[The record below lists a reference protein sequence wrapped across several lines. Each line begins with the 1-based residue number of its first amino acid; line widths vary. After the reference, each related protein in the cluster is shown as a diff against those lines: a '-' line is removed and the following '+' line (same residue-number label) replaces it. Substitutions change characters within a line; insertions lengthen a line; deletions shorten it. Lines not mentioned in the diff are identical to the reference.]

1 MLLVI
6 KMSDFDIKN
15 KVVQANDLIQLSKWN
30 LNAVPLKVFKTLV
43 SYIDTKNPPK
53 DNTVTITKQEL
64 FKCVGSSKNESYEY
78 LKKQVKSLQS
88 QIVTIP
94 SKDGGTSTI
103 SLVPTVKW
111 PREGSNKPIECTFN
125 PDVMPYLIDMHELFL
140 QYDVAALKNFKSK
153 YGLILYEYLLSRER
167 QERQSEHKYSI
178 SIEILRRLTATENK
192 FKNFKEL
199 NRKVVNQAIE
209 DINSSGVEFLVK
221 ATNNGKRGVKAT
233 HVEFELRK
241 RTSITET
248 EFDIVAHPEW
258 IHRPI

>member
-1 MLLVI
+1 M

-43 SYIDTKNPPK
+43 SCIDTKNPPK
-53 DNTVTITKQEL
+53 NNTVTITKQEL
-64 FKCVGSSKNESYEY
+64 FKCVGSSEHKGYDY
-78 LKKQVKSLQS
+78 LKQQVKSLQS
-88 QIVTIP
+88 TIVPVP
-94 SKDGGTSTI
+94 SKDGGISTI
-103 SLVPTVKW
+103 SLVPTVEW
-111 PREGSNKPIECTFN
+111 PREDSDKPIECTFN
-125 PDVMPYLIDMHELFL
+125 SKVMPYLVDIHELFL

-178 SIEILRRLTATENK
+178 SIDNLRKLTDTEKK
-192 FKNFKEL
+192 FKVFKDL
-199 NRKVVNQAIE
+199 KRNVIDKAID
-209 DINSSGVEFLVK
+209 DINGAGVEFFVK
-221 ATNNGKRGVKAT
+221 ATNNGKRGIRAT

-248 EFDIVAHPEW
+248 EFEVVAHPEW
-258 IHRPI
+258 IHKPI

>member
-1 MLLVI
+1 
-6 KMSDFDIKN
+6 MSDFDIKN
-15 KVVQANDLIQLSKWN
+15 KVAQANDLIQLSKWN

-43 SYIDTKNPPK
+43 SCIDTKNPPK

-64 FKCVGSSKNESYEY
+64 FKCVGSSKNESYDY

-88 QIVTIP
+88 TIVSVP
-94 SKDGGTSTI
+94 SKDGGISTI
-103 SLVPTVKW
+103 SLVPTVEW
-111 PREGSNKPIECTFN
+111 PREDSNKPIECTFHSK
-125 PDVMPYLIDMHELFL
+125 VMPYLIDMHELFL
-140 QYDVAALKNFKSK
+140 QYDVAALKNFDSK

-178 SIEILRRLTATENK
+178 SVENLRRLTDTETK
-192 FKNFKEL
+192 FKNFKDL
-199 NRKVVNQAIE
+199 KKRVIE
-209 DINSSGVEFLVK
+209 AGINDINSSGVEFLVM
-221 ATNNGKRGVKAT
+221 ATNNGKRGIKAT

-248 EFDIVAHPEW
+248 EFEVVAHPEW

>member
-1 MLLVI
+1 
-6 KMSDFDIKN
+6 MSDYDIQN

-43 SYIDTKNPPK
+43 SCIDTKKPPK

-64 FKCVGSSKNESYEY
+64 FRCVGSSKNESYDY
-78 LKKQVKSLQS
+78 LKRQVKSLQS
-88 QIVTIP
+88 TIVSVP
-94 SKDGGTSTI
+94 SKDGGISTI
-103 SLVPTVKW
+103 SLVPTVEW
-111 PREGSNKPIECTFN
+111 PREDSDKPIECTFHSK
-125 PDVMPYLIDMHELFL
+125 VMSYLIDMHELFL
-140 QYDVAALKNFKSK
+140 QYDVAALKNFDSK

-178 SIEILRRLTATENK
+178 SIDNLRRLTDTEKK
-192 FKNFKEL
+192 FKEFKDL
-199 NRKVVNQAIE
+199 KKRVIE
-209 DINSSGVEFLVK
+209 AGINDINSAGVEFLVK

-248 EFDIVAHPEW
+248 EFEVVAHPEW
-258 IHRPI
+258 IHRSI

>member
-1 MLLVI
+1 M

-43 SYIDTKNPPK
+43 SCIDTKNPPK
-53 DNTVTITKQEL
+53 NNTVTITKQEL
-64 FKCVGSSKNESYEY
+64 FKCVGSSEHKGYDY
-78 LKKQVKSLQS
+78 LKQQVKSLQS
-88 QIVTIP
+88 TIVPVP
-94 SKDGGTSTI
+94 SKDGGISTI
-103 SLVPTVKW
+103 SLVPTVEW
-111 PREGSNKPIECTFN
+111 PREDSDKPIECTFN
-125 PDVMPYLIDMHELFL
+125 SKVMPYLVDIHELFL

-178 SIEILRRLTATENK
+178 SIDNLRKLTDTEKK
-192 FKNFKEL
+192 FKLFKDL
-199 NRKVVNQAIE
+199 KRNVIDKAID
-209 DINSSGVEFLVK
+209 DINGAGVEFFVK
-221 ATNNGKRGVKAT
+221 ATNNGKRGIRAT

-248 EFDIVAHPEW
+248 EFEVVAHPEW
-258 IHRPI
+258 IHKPI